1 MERRQGGQGPAVSR
15 PFSIVALFLLGFNS
29 AAASD
34 ATFLEAIAQVES
46 GMDRKAV
53 GKSGERGMYQLKKAA
68 WDDANALLESEKH
81 FHYQWSQWRDATA
94 QDMIAAAHLRILRQ
108 RFKADGYSTPTPE
121 QLALAWNR
129 GYEGAKSW
137 HFAPNDYALRVANL
151 FRLSQRGL

>member
-1 MERRQGGQGPAVSR
+1 VTR

-34 ATFLEAIAQVES
+34 AAFLEAVAQVES
-46 GMDRKAV
+46 GMDRKAI
-53 GKSGERGMYQLKKAA
+53 GKAGERGMYQLKKAA

-81 FHYQWSQWRDATA
+81 FHFQWSQWRNPTA

-137 HFAPNDYALRVANL
+137 NFSPNGYALRVANL
-151 FRLSQRGL
+151 FRLSQRGK

>member
-1 MERRQGGQGPAVSR
+1 MSLTSH
-15 PFSIVALFLLGFNS
+15 FSVVALLLLGCS
-29 AAASD
+29 AKAQTD
-34 ATFLEAIAQVES
+34 AMFLEAIAQVES

-81 FHYQWSQWRDATA
+81 FHYQWSKWRDATA
-94 QDMIAAAHLRILRQ
+94 QDMIAAAHLRIIRQ

-137 HFAPNDYALRVANL
+137 NFAPNGYAIRVANL

>member
-1 MERRQGGQGPAVSR
+1 MTR

-34 ATFLEAIAQVES
+34 AAFLEAVAQVES

-81 FHYQWSQWRDATA
+81 FHFQWSQWRNPTA

-137 HFAPNDYALRVANL
+137 NFSPNGYALRVANL
-151 FRLSQRGL
+151 FRLSQRGK

>member
-1 MERRQGGQGPAVSR
+1 VSLTSH
-15 PFSIVALFLLGFNS
+15 FSVVALLLLGCS
-29 AAASD
+29 AKAQTD
-34 ATFLEAIAQVES
+34 AMFLEAIAQVES

-81 FHYQWSQWRDATA
+81 FHYQWSKWRDATA
-94 QDMIAAAHLRILRQ
+94 QDMIAAAHLRIIRQ

-137 HFAPNDYALRVANL
+137 NFAPNGYAIRVANL

>member
-1 MERRQGGQGPAVSR
+1 VSR
-15 PFSIVALFLLGFNS
+15 PFSIVAVFLLGFNS

-34 ATFLEAIAQVES
+34 ATFLEAVAQIES

-53 GKSGERGMYQLKKAA
+53 GKSGERGMYQLKKAS

-81 FHYQWSQWRDATA
+81 FHFQWSQWRDAMA

-137 HFAPNDYALRVANL
+137 NFAPNDYALRVAAL
-151 FRLSQRGL
+151 FHLSTKQGATK

>member
-1 MERRQGGQGPAVSR
+1 MTRL
-15 PFSIVALFLLGFNS
+15 SIIALFMLGFNS

-34 ATFLEAIAQVES
+34 AAFLEAIAQVES
-46 GMDRKAV
+46 GQNRKAI
-53 GKSGERGMYQLKKAA
+53 GKAGERGMYQVGKAA
-68 WDDANALLESEKH
+68 WTDANALLESEKN

-94 QDMIAAAHLRILRQ
+94 QDMIAAAHLRILRA

-137 HFAPNDYALRVANL
+137 NFAPNDYAIRVSNL
-151 FRLSQRGL
+151 FRLSQRGK